1 MTTVHPPTRSPP
13 LDPDQVIRMHD
24 VTWTE
29 YEILLAIRGDRPA
42 PRLTFLEGELELM
55 SPSRSHEW
63 IKKTLARL
71 IEAWATERRLPLA
84 GFGSWTLKSA
94 PKERGLEPD
103 ECYALTER
111 RDRPDLAVEVVW
123 TNPADTKLEVYR
135 GLEVPEVWI
144 WQDEVIRVHVLEG
157 DAYREVERSRLLPDA
172 PLTAFTRF
180 LAGPDQ
186 AQAVF
191 DFLDWLRGQD
201 RAG

>member
-1 MTTVHPPTRSPP
+1 MTTVHPPAASRA
-13 LDPDQVIRMHD
+13 LDPDQVIRLHD

-42 PRLTFLEGELELM
+42 PRITFLEGELELM

-94 PKERGLEPD
+94 PRERGLEPD
-103 ECYALTER
+103 ECYALSER
-111 RDRPDLAVEVVW
+111 HDRPDLAVEVVW
-123 TNPADTKLEVYR
+123 TNPADAKLEVYR

-144 WQDEVIRVHVLEG
+144 WQDDVIHVHVLEG
-157 DAYREVERSRLLPDA
+157 DAYVEAPRSRLLPDA
-172 PLTAFTRF
+172 PLTAFARF

-186 AQAVF
+186 ARAVF
-191 DFLDWLRGQD
+191 ELLDWLRAQD
-201 RAG
+201 RAS

>member
-1 MTTVHPPTRSPP
+1 MPPPARSPA
-13 LDPDQVIRMHD
+13 LDPDQVIHMHD

-42 PRLTFLEGELELM
+42 PRMTYLEGELELM

-94 PKERGLEPD
+94 PRERGLEPD
-103 ECYALTER
+103 ECYALSER
-111 RDRPDLAVEVVW
+111 HDRPDLAVEVVW

-144 WQDEVIRVHVLEG
+144 WRDDVIHVHVLEG
-157 DAYREVERSRLLPDA
+157 AAYVEVDRSRLLPDA
-172 PLTAFTRF
+172 PLAAFARH

-186 AQAVF
+186 ARAVF
-191 DFLDWLRGQD
+191 DFLDWLRAA
-201 RAG
+201 RP